1 MEAATGLASLTLLQQ
16 QREALATLGAA
27 LNARPSEIA
36 VKAAALLDDNKRLS
50 RELQQARMQAAMG
63 AGAAAGSR
71 EVVDAGGVNLVA
83 QEVSGLDKDGL
94 RALVDQHRSAI
105 KSGVV
110 VLASHADGRVTIV
123 VGVTADLT
131 KSLDAAGGIRVGR
144 IRHVQDQVGLDHLL
158 ERRVEGRDQVVR
170 QIAPVVG
177 GGGGGRPDFA
187 EAGGK
192 DATKIGEMLTAARR
206 VVSELAGR

>member
-1 MEAATGLASLTLLQQ
+1 M
-16 QREALATLGAA
+16 
-27 LNARPSEIA
+27 
-36 VKAAALLDDNKRLS
+36 KAAI
-50 RELQQARMQAAMG
+50 G
-63 AGAAAGSR
+63 AGSVAGSR
-71 EVVDAGGVNLVA
+71 VVVDAGGVKLVA

-94 RALVDQHRSAI
+94 RALVDQHRSAL

-110 VLASHADGRVTIV
+110 VLASHADGKVTIV

-131 KSLDAAGGIRVGR
+131 KRVPAG
-144 IRHVQDQVGLDHLL
+144 
-158 ERRVEGRDQVVR
+158 QVVR

-192 DATKIGEMLTAARR
+192 DASKIGEMLTAAKR
-206 VVSELAGR
+206 VVAELAGR